1 MKDRIF
7 IILDSKEKKLLDCYD
22 DGIFIF
28 EKYFILISFKNQYK
42 YDISIFNKSYY
53 ITLRLSCKLL

>member
-22 DGIFIF
+22 DDIFIF
-28 EKYFILISFKNQYK
+28 EEYFILIYLKININMIFLFL
-42 YDISIFNKSYY
+42 ISHI
-53 ITLRLSCKLL
+53 ILH